1 MINAAMI
8 AKMNYEDTHNT
19 IVLDFKWQH
28 WDQRPTQHTMNRP
41 CSSETT
47 MPEQTQ
53 TNTKVLVMSKII
65 LVARPGI
72 LYNLISAIY
81 QDRCPCLRHYN
92 YNRYACGQIKTI
104 YKCSLVFLYVCF
116 IVLIMSVMKLQF
128 HHAMKRV
135 RRNMD
140 FVMYDDSMVA
150 CFCPSINYIN
160 VYHDYVVT
168 LLTCIYVIMHN
179 NW

>member
-1 MINAAMI
+1 MTTLRPKTNS
-8 AKMNYEDTHNT
+8 THNEPT
-19 IVLDFKWQH
+19 LF
-28 WDQRPTQHTMNRP
+28 QRDN
-41 CSSETT
+41 
-47 MPEQTQ
+47 
-53 TNTKVLVMSKII
+53 N
-65 LVARPGI
+65 ARTDPNKHKSPRYVKDHPGSPAW
-72 LYNLISAIY
+72 NLSAIY

-179 NW
+179 N